1 MNGHV
6 HDRVDEHRA
15 AVLLGL
21 PESDLRR
28 YSRASGLG
36 HVENDDKGQRVVFTY
51 EELRQI
57 CLLVAQS
64 SK

>member
-36 HVENDDKGQRVVFTY
+36 HVENDDKGQKVVFTY